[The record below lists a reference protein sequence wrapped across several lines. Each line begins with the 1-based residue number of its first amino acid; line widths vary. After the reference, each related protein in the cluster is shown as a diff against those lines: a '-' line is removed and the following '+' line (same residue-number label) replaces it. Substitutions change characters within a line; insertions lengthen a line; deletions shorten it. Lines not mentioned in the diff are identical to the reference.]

1 MQVLGAKR
9 EGKSRLQAVAM
20 SALREVAGV
29 TRSDHIRNEIRHR
42 QKQRS
47 IKGVVRDKRES

>member
-1 MQVLGAKR
+1 
-9 EGKSRLQAVAM
+9 M

-29 TRSDHIRNEIRHR
+29 TRSDHIRNEEIRHR